1 MLDAA
6 FHLEME
12 FKGVVVVYTS
22 NYLVDLTI
30 NESLQ
35 MDFVFIFY

>member
-12 FKGVVVVYTS
+12 FKGVVVYTS